1 MQAKKILIVAT
12 RQIGDTLITTPLISA
27 AKRIWPNAKI
37 DFFGYENSLSMLS
50 GNPDLHHVIGTK
62 PRPKFKDYLHQF
74 ISLFQRYDL
83 AIITQPSDRAYLYG
97 LVAAR
102 HRVGVVPNEPK
113 LNWWKKKLCLH
124 TVEVDYFHQHVITE
138 KIRLLEKFADEATLF
153 GSPIHVTPPSA
164 TPLPTHISAQLK
176 PEYVVIHPS
185 PLTAYKRWPLAHW
198 VSLIENLSPHQQIVL
213 SAGPVAQDK
222 ELNKNIIDLLS
233 DTARKNVL
241 NLDGELKLDQ
251 LGTLLRQAKLYI
263 GVDTSV
269 THLAAA
275 CNTPTIVLFGATP
288 PTNFGPWPN
297 GFMGQQPY
305 QLRGTPQRVGA
316 ITIIQGPG
324 DCVPCRKAGCEDR
337 ADSRSDCL
345 NRLTVEQVLEAVNVY
360 GVAYGVSYGATDGIS
375 NGASESA

>member
-1 MQAKKILIVAT
+1 MNCKKILIIAT

-27 AKRIWPNAKI
+27 AKRIWPQAEI
-37 DFFGYENSLSMLS
+37 DFFGYDNSLSMLS
-50 GNPDLHHVIGTK
+50 GNPDIHSVIGTK
-62 PRPKFKDYLHQF
+62 PRPKLKDYLHQF
-74 ISLFQRYDL
+74 IRLFKRYDL

-97 LVAAR
+97 IVAAK
-102 HRVGVVPNEPK
+102 HRVGVIPNEPK
-113 LNWWKKKLCLH
+113 LNWWKKKICLH

-138 KIRLLEKFADEATLF
+138 KIRLLEQFSPDATLF
-153 GSPIHVTPPSA
+153 DSPIHVTPPA
-164 TPLPTHISAQLK
+164 AAPLPAEINAQLQS
-176 PEYVVIHPS
+176 EYVVLHPS

-198 VSLIENLSPHQQIVL
+198 VNLIEKLSPHQQIIL

-222 ELNKNIIDLLS
+222 ELNKDIINLLS
-233 DTARKNVL
+233 DSARKNVL
-241 NLDGELKLDQ
+241 NLDGQLKLDQ

-297 GFMGQQPY
+297 GFIGKQPY
-305 QLRGTPQRVGA
+305 QLRGSPQRVGH

-337 ADSRSDCL
+337 SDSRSDCL
-345 NRLTVEQVLEAVNVY
+345 NNLAVEQVLDAVK
-360 GVAYGVSYGATDGIS
+360 SYGIQYA
-375 NGASESA
+375 